1 MVIMNYLHAGH
12 DFGIINMRSQAY
24 ITEACQPWDLSYSE
38 YVTLMNLYDLD
49 GCSQSDLCK
58 EMKADK
64 ALVARSL
71 KALEEKGYVCRR
83 QKDGDRRF
91 KFIYLTPK
99 ARGIQGEL
107 ESLLETWITY
117 LVAELDE
124 AKREEMLA
132 MLHAI
137 AERADEADL
146 RAVKKKGEM
155 IR

>member
-1 MVIMNYLHAGH
+1 MNYLCVGH
-12 DFGIINMRSQAY
+12 DFGVINMRSQAY
-24 ITEACQPWDLSYSE
+24 ITEACQPWNLSYSE
-38 YVTLMNLYDLD
+38 YVTLMTLYDFD
-49 GCSQSDLCK
+49 GSSQSELCN

-71 KALEEKGYVCRR
+71 KTLEEKGYVCRR
-83 QKDGDRRF
+83 QKDGDRCF

-99 ARGIQGEL
+99 ARDIQGEL
-107 ESLLETWITY
+107 AGFLETWITY
-117 LVAELDE
+117 LVEGFDETKRDEL
-124 AKREEMLA
+124 LT

-137 AERADEADL
+137 AERADEADI

>member
-1 MVIMNYLHAGH
+1 MNYLCVGH

-24 ITEACQPWDLSYSE
+24 ITEACQPWNLSYSE
-38 YVTLMNLYDLD
+38 YVTLMTLYDFD
-49 GCSQSDLCK
+49 GSSQSELCN

-71 KALEEKGYVCRR
+71 KTLEEKGYVCRR

-99 ARGIQGEL
+99 ARDIQGEL
-107 ESLLETWITY
+107 AGFLETWITY
-117 LVAELDE
+117 LVEGFDE
-124 AKREEMLA
+124 TKRDEMLT

-137 AERADEADL
+137 AERADEADI
-146 RAVKKKGEM
+146 RAVKEKGEM
-155 IR
+155 TR

>member
-1 MVIMNYLHAGH
+1 MNYLCVGH
-12 DFGIINMRSQAY
+12 DFGVINMRSQAY
-24 ITEACQPWDLSYSE
+24 ITEACQPWNLSYSE
-38 YVTLMNLYDLD
+38 YVTLMTLYDFD
-49 GCSQSDLCK
+49 GSSQSELCN

-71 KALEEKGYVCRR
+71 KTLEEKGYVCRR

-91 KFIYLTPK
+91 KLIYLTPK
-99 ARGIQGEL
+99 ARDIQGEL
-107 ESLLETWITY
+107 AGFLETWITY
-117 LVAELDE
+117 LVEGFDE
-124 AKREEMLA
+124 TKRDEMLT

-137 AERADEADL
+137 AERADEADI

>member
-1 MVIMNYLHAGH
+1 MNYLHAGH

-24 ITEACQPWDLSYSE
+24 ITEACQPWNLSYSK
-38 YVTLMNLYDLD
+38 YVALMNLYDLD
-49 GCSQSDLCK
+49 GCSQSELCK

-71 KALEEKGYVCRR
+71 KTLEEKGYVCRR

-107 ESLLETWITY
+107 EGLLETWITY
-117 LVAELDE
+117 LVEGFEE
-124 AKREEMLA
+124 AKRDEMFA
-132 MLHAI
+132 MMHAV
-137 AERADEADL
+137 AERASNVSMSD
-146 RAVKKKGEM
+146 VKNEGEM
-155 IR
+155 KR

>member
-1 MVIMNYLHAGH
+1 MNYLCVGH
-12 DFGIINMRSQAY
+12 DFGVINMRSQAY
-24 ITEACQPWDLSYSE
+24 ITEACQPWNLSYSE
-38 YVTLMNLYDLD
+38 YVTLMTLYDFD
-49 GCSQSDLCK
+49 GSSQSELCN

-71 KALEEKGYVCRR
+71 KTLEEKGYVCRR

-99 ARGIQGEL
+99 ARDIQGEL
-107 ESLLETWITY
+107 AGFLETWITY
-117 LVAELDE
+117 LVEGFDETKRDEL
-124 AKREEMLA
+124 LT

-137 AERADEADL
+137 AERADEADI
-146 RAVKKKGEM
+146 RAVKKMGEM